1 MKKFSKFE
9 ISAIKRT
16 AQIIN
21 PIVVKRDKALEKV
34 RQLQK
39 EIEEYDNTIAQ
50 YEKPILEMTGGYTT
64 EELVVKNVEKGKPA
78 TYSLK
83 YETVIPELQDS
94 PSSLE
99 VGSVNTLKDSIFQEI
114 DNEVNE

>member
-9 ISAIKRT
+9 ISAIRRT

-21 PIVVKRDKALEKV
+21 PIVVKRDKALEKM

-39 EIEEYDNTIAQ
+39 DIYEYDNTIAQ

-83 YETVIPELQDS
+83 YETVIPI
-94 PSSLE
+94 
-99 VGSVNTLKDSIFQEI
+99 LKDNSESVDTVEEVNFEEVS
-114 DNEVNE
+114 NEVSE

>member
-21 PIVVKRDKALEKV
+21 PIVVKRDKALEKA

-83 YETVIPELQDS
+83 YETVIPDY
-94 PSSLE
+94 PDNLE
-99 VGSVNTLKDSIFQEI
+99 AASVDTAEEVNFEEVS
-114 DNEVNE
+114 NEVSE

>member
-21 PIVVKRDKALEKV
+21 PIVVKRGKALEKV

-39 EIEEYDNTIAQ
+39 EIEEYDSTIAQ

-64 EELVVKNVEKGKPA
+64 EELVIKNVEKGKPA

-83 YETVIPELQDS
+83 YETVIP
-94 PSSLE
+94 
-99 VGSVNTLKDSIFQEI
+99 FI
-114 DNEVNE
+114 DNSEVSVDTVEDVNFEEVSNEVSE

>member
-83 YETVIPELQDS
+83 YETVIPDHPDNLKAASVDTVE
-94 PSSLE
+94 E
-99 VGSVNTLKDSIFQEI
+99 VNFEEVC
-114 DNEVNE
+114 NEVSE

>member
-83 YETVIPELQDS
+83 YETVIPDYPDNPEAASVDTVEDVNFE
-94 PSSLE
+94 E
-99 VGSVNTLKDSIFQEI
+99 VC
-114 DNEVNE
+114 NEVSE

>member
-21 PIVVKRDKALEKV
+21 PIVVKRDKALEKM

-83 YETVIPELQDS
+83 YETVIPDH
-94 PSSLE
+94 PDSLE
-99 VGSVNTLKDSIFQEI
+99 AASVDTVEEVNFEEVS
-114 DNEVNE
+114 NEVSE

>member
-83 YETVIPELQDS
+83 YETVIPDYLDN
-94 PSSLE
+94 LE
-99 VGSVNTLKDSIFQEI
+99 AASVDTVEDVKFEEVC
-114 DNEVNE
+114 NEVSE

>member
-39 EIEEYDNTIAQ
+39 EIDKYFPENYTPEEIEKTILTLLENWKNAQ
-50 YEKPILEMTGGYTT
+50 
-64 EELVVKNVEKGKPA
+64 
-78 TYSLK
+78 
-83 YETVIPELQDS
+83 Q
-94 PSSLE
+94 
-99 VGSVNTLKDSIFQEI
+99 
-114 DNEVNE
+114 

>member
-83 YETVIPELQDS
+83 YETVIPDY
-94 PSSLE
+94 PDNLE
-99 VGSVNTLKDSIFQEI
+99 AASVDTAEDVNFEEVC
-114 DNEVNE
+114 NEVSE

>member
-34 RQLQK
+34 KQLQK

-83 YETVIPELQDS
+83 YETVIPDY
-94 PSSLE
+94 PDNLE
-99 VGSVNTLKDSIFQEI
+99 ATSVDTVEDVNFEEVY
-114 DNEVNE
+114 NEVSE

>member
-16 AQIIN
+16 AQIVN
-21 PIVVKRDKALEKV
+21 PIVVKRDKALEKM

-39 EIEEYDNTIAQ
+39 EIEEYDNIIAQ

-83 YETVIPELQDS
+83 YETVIPDYS
-94 PSSLE
+94 DNLE
-99 VGSVNTLKDSIFQEI
+99 AASVDTVE
-114 DNEVNE
+114 EVNFEEVSNEISE

>member
-9 ISAIKRT
+9 ISAIRRT

-21 PIVVKRDKALEKV
+21 PIVVKRDKALEKM

-39 EIEEYDNTIAQ
+39 EI
-50 YEKPILEMTGGYTT
+50 EKPILEMTGGYTT

-83 YETVIPELQDS
+83 YETVIPILTDNSESVDTVE
-94 PSSLE
+94 E
-99 VGSVNTLKDSIFQEI
+99 VNFEEVS
-114 DNEVNE
+114 NEVSE

>member
-83 YETVIPELQDS
+83 YETVIPDYPDNPEAASVDTAE
-94 PSSLE
+94 E
-99 VGSVNTLKDSIFQEI
+99 VNFEEVS
-114 DNEVNE
+114 NEVSE